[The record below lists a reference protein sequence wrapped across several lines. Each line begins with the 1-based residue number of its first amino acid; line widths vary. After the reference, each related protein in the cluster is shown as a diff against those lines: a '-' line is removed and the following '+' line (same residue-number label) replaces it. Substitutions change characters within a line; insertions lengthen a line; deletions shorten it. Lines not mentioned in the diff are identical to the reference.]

1 MCDCLLRRTKNGS
14 IIGENQAPEEVV
26 IMQEFPIT
34 RAKTLK
40 PKPDPKTLVF
50 GQSFTDHMF
59 VMNYAPDKGWH
70 DGRIVPYGPFEL
82 DPSAMVLHYAQ
93 EVFEGMKAYRTP
105 DGGVQL
111 FRPMENALRLQS
123 SCQRLCIPPIE
134 PQTVVDAI
142 TQLVKLEADW
152 VPSEPGTSLYIRPFI
167 IATDPAL
174 GVHASQTYIFSVICC
189 PVGAY
194 YKEGINPVKI
204 YVEDEDVRA
213 VRGGTGYTKCGGN
226 YAASIRAGERAEEKG
241 YAQVLWL
248 DGVERKYIE
257 EVGSMNVMFQVD
269 GTVITP
275 ALTGSVLP
283 GITRKSCVELIRSW
297 GIPVEERL
305 ITAQELFDAA
315 DAGKLE
321 EAWGTGTA
329 AVVSPIGEMGWE
341 GKHITVSGGKIGS
354 LTQKLYD
361 TLTGIQWGKIPD
373 EHGWTVKVC

>member
-1 MCDCLLRRTKNGS
+1 
-14 IIGENQAPEEVV
+14 
-26 IMQEFPIT
+26 MQEFPIT
-34 RAKTLK
+34 RAASLK

-50 GQSFTDHMF
+50 GRSFSDHMF
-59 VMNYAPDKGWH
+59 VMNYDTEKGWH
-70 DGRIVPYGPFEL
+70 NGRIVPYGPFEL

-123 SCQRLCIPPIE
+123 SCERLCIPAID

-142 TQLVKLEADW
+142 TQLVKVEADW
-152 VPSEPGTSLYIRPFI
+152 VPSEPDTSLYIRPFV

-174 GVHASQTYIFSVICC
+174 GVHASHTYIFAVICC

-194 YKEGINPVKI
+194 YKEGINPVRI

-275 ALTGSVLP
+275 KLTGSVLP
-283 GITRKSCVELIRSW
+283 GITRKSCIELIKSW

-315 DAGKLE
+315 EAGKLD

-341 GKHITVSGGKIGS
+341 GKRITVSGGKIGS

-361 TLTGIQWGKIPD
+361 TLTGIQWGTLPD
-373 EHGWTVKVC
+373 PYGWTMKIC

>member
-1 MCDCLLRRTKNGS
+1 
-14 IIGENQAPEEVV
+14 
-26 IMQEFPIT
+26 MQEFPIT
-34 RAKTLK
+34 RAATLK

-50 GQSFTDHMF
+50 GRSFTDHMF
-59 VMNYAPDKGWH
+59 VMNYSTDKGWH

-82 DPSAMVLHYAQ
+82 EPSAMVLHYAQ

-123 SCQRLCIPPIE
+123 SCERLCIPPVD

-142 TQLVKLEADW
+142 KQLVKLEADW
-152 VPSEPGTSLYIRPFI
+152 VPSEPDTSLYIRPFV

-174 GVHASQTYIFSVICC
+174 GVHASHTYIFAVICC

-194 YKEGINPVKI
+194 YAEGINPVKI

-226 YAASIRAGERAEEKG
+226 YAASIRAGARAEEKG

-275 ALTGSVLP
+275 KLTGSVLP
-283 GITRKSCVELIRSW
+283 GITRKSCIELIKSW

-315 DAGKLE
+315 AAGKLD